1 MALTDAII
9 RNAKPKAK
17 DYQLYDIP
25 GLSLN
30 VTSFGTKSF
39 KFRVMTNG
47 KRHNITL
54 GQYPF
59 LSLKEA
65 RQLAEDKRFL
75 YKNNLIHD
83 PTEPVN
89 QAEVD
94 ESKAPLF
101 SEFAQHWKS
110 WKFNKL
116 YGDNEEAIVGKRQS
130 TATQINRALVNDIN
144 PVIGDI
150 PVDLITKKHTLL
162 IQQNIES
169 RGALS
174 VAEKVRTW
182 LNEMFRLAIAEGIIE
197 VNPAADLDMLA
208 RTIRRTKHN
217 PFLRMD
223 ELPELLKAMDH
234 YRGDLQTLLG
244 VKLLLLTG
252 VRTGE
257 LRASMPNQFFLDKD
271 IWLVPPENLKQINK
285 LIRAGKDQVDIP
297 PYIVPLSLQAK
308 EVVQQLFAL
317 MFPSQPYLLHHRYH
331 LEMMISEN
339 TLNTALKRMGFDG
352 RLTGHGIRATIS
364 TALHEMNYEHKW
376 IEAQLSHS
384 DKEADSVSNTY
395 NHAMYVEQRKIMMQ
409 DWADKLVELG
419 LSI

>member
-9 RNAKPKAK
+9 RNAKPKTK

-30 VTSFGTKSF
+30 VTSSGTKSF
-39 KFRVMTNG
+39 KFRIMKEG

-59 LSLKEA
+59 LSLKDA
-65 RQLAEDKRFL
+65 RQLAEDKRFI

-89 QAEVD
+89 QEEVD
-94 ESKAPLF
+94 GSKAPLL

-110 WKFNKL
+110 WKFHKL
-116 YGDNEEAIVGKRQS
+116 YGENEEAIVGKRQS
-130 TATQINRALVNDIN
+130 TAKQIDRALLNDIN
-144 PVIGDI
+144 PIIGEI

-223 ELPELLKAMDH
+223 ELPELFKAMNN
-234 YRGDLQTLLG
+234 YKGDLQTLYGL
-244 VKLLLLTG
+244 KLLFLTG

-257 LRASMPNQFFLDKD
+257 LRAGMPNQFYLDKD
-271 IWLVPPENLKQINK
+271 IWMVPPENLKQISK
-285 LIRAGKDQVDIP
+285 FIRAGKDKVDIP

-308 EVVQQLFAL
+308 EIVQKLLAL

-331 LEMMISEN
+331 LDMMISEN
-339 TLNTALKRMGFDG
+339 TLNTALQRMGFKD
-352 RLTGHGIRATIS
+352 RLTGHGIRATLS
-364 TALHEMNYEHKW
+364 TALHELGYEHKY

-384 DKEADSVSNTY
+384 DKEADSVSSTY
-395 NHAMYVEQRKIMMQ
+395 NHAMYVEQRAKMMQ
-409 DWADKLVELG
+409 EWADKLTEMG
-419 LSI
+419 MD